1 MQGDRVAGILAR
13 PVMQRP
19 ILEEPFMTDPGRPD
33 LPDAPEDIQPGGGP
47 GSVPDSSE
55 PGEDDLVKTSDELDG
70 RDAQH
75 DVSAQEAEQEPA
87 EDAGTVEDDESAT
100 ATNAGV
106 VGQAGIGNA

>member
-1 MQGDRVAGILAR
+1 
-13 PVMQRP
+13 
-19 ILEEPFMTDPGRPD
+19 MTDPGLPD
-33 LPDAPEDIQPGGGP
+33 LPDAPEDIPPGGDP
-47 GSVPDSSE
+47 GSVPDNSE

-75 DVSAQEAEQEPA
+75 DVSAQEEQEPA